1 MADDIYKS
9 RYTAE
14 QIDAALT
21 MINSIAERSGI
32 PCGTGAGS
40 VILLPLDNTQ
50 LSAAGEK
57 IPTSAV
63 VTKAIADVMQAVD
76 SIRLEV
82 NRLNE
87 AIEKL
92 ESS

>member
-1 MADDIYKS
+1 MEDTYKS
-9 RYTAE
+9 RFTAA
-14 QIDAALT
+14 QIESALT

-32 PCGTGAGS
+32 PCGTGEGS
-40 VILLPLDNTQ
+40 VTLLPMDNTQ

-63 VTKAIADVMQAVD
+63 VAKAIADVMQAVD
-76 SIRLEV
+76 SIRLEI
-82 NRLNE
+82 NQLNE

-92 ESS
+92 KSS